1 MTKKFTPTMLL
12 LAGAAVAMAAAGAAV
27 LMRPDPLAGYGTD
40 LGTPGNPIPNP
51 SGFWDLVPD
60 FGLHN
65 NLVSGSYTSVWD
77 RWVNSI
83 APPMPLA
90 PRPGGLY
97 GERYSDRYTYD
108 TPAGTGAAT
117 TSSGFTPSG
126 NTGTSS
132 GSFGVSAGSLYG
144 RGN

>member
-1 MTKKFTPTMLL
+1 MTKKINTTLL
-12 LAGAAVAMAAAGAAV
+12 LAGVAVAVAAVAGAAV
-27 LMRPDPLAGYGTD
+27 LMRPDPLAGYGTE

-51 SGFWDLVPD
+51 SGFWDLTSN
-60 FGLHN
+60 FGVHN
-65 NLVSGSYTSVWD
+65 TLVSGYGSFWD

-83 APPMPLA
+83 APGMPLA

-97 GERYSDRYTYD
+97 GERFSDRYTYD
-108 TPAGTGAAT
+108 TPADTGTTPT

-126 NTGTSS
+126 NGTSS
-132 GSFGVSAGSLYG
+132 GSFGSSVSGLYG